1 MLHVEN
7 RALRQQIA
15 MVASRDVT
23 RQYRMVCIMST
34 GEHLNRLKRQL
45 VLELYGSNREFLD
58 GEELVGIPADP
69 VVAKPNRGLSGQ
81 RGLHYPE
88 PPADDPAVVVGAP

>member
-1 MLHVEN
+1 M
-7 RALRQQIA
+7 
-15 MVASRDVT
+15 
-23 RQYRMVCIMST
+23 
-34 GEHLNRLKRQL
+34 
-45 VLELYGSNREFLD
+45 LELYGSDREFLD